1 MEYKD
6 YYKILGVDRK
16 ASEQDIKKA
25 YRKLAMKYHP
35 DRNAGDKQA
44 EEKFRDIN
52 EANEVLSDAE
62 KRSRYDQLGENYN
75 RWAQAG
81 GTADG
86 FNWSDWSAP
95 RGGGQRVD
103 VGNFDDIFG
112 GGFSDF
118 FSTIFGGM
126 GGQTTTQRRAPRP
139 AAPQAFQQPVQIN
152 FQEAYKGTT
161 RLLQVDGRKL
171 EVKIP
176 AGAQN
181 GTKVRVRGAG
191 PAAYGGQQSDLY
203 LVINVGDDAR
213 FERRGDDLYEE
224 VSVDMLQAVL
234 GGKATVK
241 TPSGD
246 VILTIP
252 VGTQPGQT
260 IRLAGRGMPNL
271 KNPQKFGD
279 LYVKVK
285 VVIPRE
291 LTARQKE
298 LFEQLA
304 KLQN

>member
-16 ASEQDIKKA
+16 ATEQDIKRA
-25 YRKLAMKYHP
+25 YRKLAMKFHP

-52 EANEVLSDAE
+52 EANEVLSDPV
-62 KRSRYDQLGENYN
+62 KRGRYDQLGENYS
-75 RWAQAG
+75 RWAQSG
-81 GTADG
+81 GTSEG
-86 FNWSDWSAP
+86 FNWAQWSNP
-95 RGGGQRVD
+95 GGRGQRVD
-103 VGNFDDIFG
+103 VGNLDDLFG

-126 GGQTTTQRRAPRP
+126 GTSQTTQRRTSRP
-139 AAPQAFQQPVQIN
+139 AQAFQQPVQIN
-152 FQEAYKGTT
+152 FLEAYRGTS
-161 RLLQVDGRKL
+161 RMVQVDGRKL
-171 EVKIP
+171 EIKIP
-176 AGAQN
+176 AGAQT

-191 PAAYGGQQSDLY
+191 PASYDGRQSDLY
-203 LVINVGDDAR
+203 LVIDVSQDPR
-213 FERRGDDLYEE
+213 FERRGDDLYQE
-224 VSVDMLQAVL
+224 VSVDLLQAVL
-234 GGKATVK
+234 GGKATVN

-260 IRLAGRGMPNL
+260 IRLAGRGMPSI

-279 LYVKVK
+279 LYVKIK
-285 VVIPRE
+285 VVIPKE
-291 LTARQKE
+291 LTTKQRE

-304 KLQN
+304 KLKN

>member
-16 ASEQDIKKA
+16 ASEQDIKRA

-52 EANEVLSDAE
+52 EANEVLSDPT
-62 KRSRYDQLGENYN
+62 KRSRYDQLGENYS

-81 GTADG
+81 GTSDG
-86 FNWSDWSAP
+86 FNWSEWSAP
-95 RGGGQRVD
+95 RGRGQRVEY
-103 VGNFDDIFG
+103 GNLEDLFG

-126 GGQTTTQRRAPRP
+126 GGQTVQQRTAR
-139 AAPQAFQQPVQIN
+139 APQAFQQPVQIN
-152 FQEAYKGTT
+152 FHEAYHGTT
-161 RLLQVDGRKL
+161 RLIQVDGRKL

-191 PAAYGGQQSDLY
+191 PASFGGQQGDLY
-203 LVINVGDDAR
+203 LVINVADDPR

-224 VSVDMLQAVL
+224 ISVDLAHVVL
-234 GGKATVK
+234 GGKVTVK

-252 VGTQPGQT
+252 AGTQPGQT
-260 IRLAGRGMPNL
+260 IRLAGRGMPGL

-279 LYVKVK
+279 LFVKIK
-285 VVIPRE
+285 VIIPRE

-298 LFEQLA
+298 LFEQFAAL
-304 KLQN
+304 KK